1 MQKFNIYF
9 ITLISFFFISGER
22 LSAQQFERQLNF
34 CATASLWLPVLFE
47 NAGVDG
53 ADLCKVS
60 GGTSCSF
67 VSSLGEGI
75 CRAGG
80 GSSCS
85 FVTELGEGVCRAGG
99 GTSCSFVSSLGEGI
113 CRAGGGTSCSFVTE
127 LGEGVCRAAGGTSCS
142 FVSSLGEGIC
152 KASGICDFG
161 GGSAIDIINAVVGMC
176 GTRVLHYGYRGLK

>member
-85 FVTELGEGVCRAGG
+85 FVTELGEGVCRA
-99 GTSCSFVSSLGEGI
+99 
-113 CRAGGGTSCSFVTE
+113 
-127 LGEGVCRAAGGTSCS
+127 AGGTSCS

>member
-60 GGTSCSF
+60 GGTSCSY

-85 FVTELGEGVCRAGG
+85 YVTELGEGVCRAGG
-99 GTSCSFVSSLGEGI
+99 GTSCSY
-113 CRAGGGTSCSFVTE
+113 
-127 LGEGVCRAAGGTSCS
+127 
-142 FVSSLGEGIC
+142 VSSLGEGIC

>member
-75 CRAGG
+75 C
-80 GSSCS
+80 
-85 FVTELGEGVCRAGG
+85 
-99 GTSCSFVSSLGEGI
+99 
-113 CRAGGGTSCSFVTE
+113 
-127 LGEGVCRAAGGTSCS
+127 
-142 FVSSLGEGIC
+142 

>member
-113 CRAGGGTSCSFVTE
+113 C
-127 LGEGVCRAAGGTSCS
+127 
-142 FVSSLGEGIC
+142 